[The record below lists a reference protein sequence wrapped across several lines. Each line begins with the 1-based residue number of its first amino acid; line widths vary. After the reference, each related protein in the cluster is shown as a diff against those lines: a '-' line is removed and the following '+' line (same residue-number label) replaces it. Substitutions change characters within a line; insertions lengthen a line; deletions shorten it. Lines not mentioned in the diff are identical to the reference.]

1 MIYYI
6 IEENKDSFTL
16 ENGNIDKKLK
26 KLEFTNIKKKNV
38 NSKNKKKKLRIT
50 DKNKN
55 IFTPSNKN
63 IKRNT
68 NTMESMEIEEKVLIE
83 SV

>member
-26 KLEFTNIKKKNV
+26 KLEFTNIKKK
-38 NSKNKKKKLRIT
+38 
-50 DKNKN
+50 
-55 IFTPSNKN
+55 
-63 IKRNT
+63 
-68 NTMESMEIEEKVLIE
+68 M
-83 SV
+83 